1 MTVSDGTA
9 LVTGAASG
17 IGKAVALRLAQ
28 EGRHVLLVDRD
39 ADGLHRLSES
49 IAAEATPFVV
59 DLADD
64 ASVDR
69 FLERISGDGIAPEI
83 LVNCAGHDRG
93 GRKPLHKGLADDWR
107 YVVQVNLI
115 GLMRLTRGIV
125 GGMVERGRGHI
136 VNLGSVAG
144 IRIVADMAAYS
155 ASKAGVHMLSDI
167 LRAELAETPIRVT
180 EILPGLTRTGI
191 ILDRYRGDPELE
203 RKYYDE
209 FQMALEAGDVAECVM
224 FAVQQPAH
232 VQVAQLVVLPTNR
245 W

>member
-1 MTVSDGTA
+1 MTISDGIA

-28 EGRHVLLVDRD
+28 DGRHVLLVDRD
-39 ADGLHRLSES
+39 ADGLHRLSQS
-49 IAAEATPFVV
+49 IAGETTPFVM

-69 FLERISGDGIAPEI
+69 FLGQVSRDGIKPEI

-93 GRKPLHKGLADDWR
+93 GRRPLHQGLADDWR
-107 YVVQVNLI
+107 DVVQVNLI

-125 GGMVERGRGHI
+125 GGMVARGRGHI
-136 VNLGSVAG
+136 VNLGSIAG

-167 LRAELAETPIRVT
+167 LRAELAQTPIRVT
-180 EILPGLTRTGI
+180 EVLPGLTRTGI

-209 FQMALEAGDVAECVM
+209 FQMALEAGDVAGCVM
-224 FAVQQPAH
+224 FALQQPAH
-232 VQVAQLVVLPTNR
+232 VQIAQLVILPTNR